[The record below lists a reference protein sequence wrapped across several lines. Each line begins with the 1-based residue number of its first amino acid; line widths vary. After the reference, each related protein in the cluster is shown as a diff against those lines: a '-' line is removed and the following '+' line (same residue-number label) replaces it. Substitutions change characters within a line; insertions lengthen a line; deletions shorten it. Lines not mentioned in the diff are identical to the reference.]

1 MKRTLSRHTAQIF
14 ITYTSQHFDSFPY
27 YHYGFLSRALA
38 KKSLFLIK
46 GLWKKD
52 PDSDIR
58 LEIVSWY
65 FETPPTANPNEQQQK
80 KKSQNYPFTKY
91 CPMKHVFYVLN
102 FTASFPSIL
111 RELLDWLY
119 LPLQNWIIN
128 LYIMKI
134 FFKSDNFYMQ
144 SCMLFWQT

>member
-46 GLWKKD
+46 GLWEKD

-65 FETPPTANPNEQQQK
+65 FETPPTANPNEQQQQK
-80 KKSQNYPFTKY
+80 KNHKTILLPNTVQWSMFSMYLILQHLFP
-91 CPMKHVFYVLN
+91 VFWESY
-102 FTASFPSIL
+102 
-111 RELLDWLY
+111 
-119 LPLQNWIIN
+119 
-128 LYIMKI
+128 
-134 FFKSDNFYMQ
+134 
-144 SCMLFWQT
+144 